1 MRLIYSS
8 VFAVSL
14 LGIAAAACSDEP
26 EPQYPQQGY
35 PQQGYPQQGYPQ
47 QGYPTQQYPT
57 QQYPTQQYPQQT
69 ATATAQ
75 PTTPFGLPI
84 PSGLIPSGFTLPSG
98 LPGFP
103 TAAPPAQ

>member
-26 EPQYPQQGY
+26 EPQY

-103 TAAPPAQ
+103 TATPPAQ